1 MDIGKLI
8 MPLLTTL
15 GGVFALRLWWI
26 LEDGADRGVTALLAG
41 FLLSRGISQLV
52 CTWNTRHDTDN
63 ADR

>member
-41 FLLSRGISQLV
+41 FLL
-52 CTWNTRHDTDN
+52 NTRHDTDN